1 MWAIPLLSTAGLW
14 RRIRIRA
21 TFPPSTWCGSSIPHP
36 DRMHPE
42 DICET
47 LIKATSRKCVCGSQ
61 RIFCTGSAVPKM
73 GNTYSISA
81 FWNYESA
88 QNLSLSFLA
97 DLWGTALNPRARFC
111 AFRFMKA
118 LAAHRVFFASA
129 AVALPGAGCRHMGE
143 RAALAENPPGLGD
156 GPCLRSFLSM
166 TRRFPPYSD
175 NEKDSKDGSQTDY
188 FHGHRGHHY

>member
-1 MWAIPLLSTAGLW
+1 MHTLGSLPGNLASTASSKMTGESIYWFTTVLTD
-14 RRIRIRA
+14 IRQHRTNA
-21 TFPPSTWCGSSIPHP
+21 SADLSGSFAPVPQFPKWEIHTVFQNS
-36 DRMHPE
+36 
-42 DICET
+42 
-47 LIKATSRKCVCGSQ
+47 
-61 RIFCTGSAVPKM
+61 
-73 GNTYSISA
+73 
-81 FWNYESA
+81 WNFESA

-97 DLWGTALNPRARFC
+97 DLWGAALNPRARFC

-156 GPCLRSFLSM
+156 GPCLRIFLSM